1 MHLNES
7 VSRLPGVGPKRA
19 ALLGKLGILTLGDF
33 LTFFPRDYEDRSQEK
48 TIFAALDGEK
58 VCVRAIVGSQ
68 AVTSMPRRGLTITK
82 VRVFDDTGALEVVF
96 FNQPFV
102 KNQLKLGKEY
112 VFYGKIEARGRAK
125 TMQTPQFEAAEA
137 AGVYT
142 GRILPVYPLSQG
154 ITRKIILDG
163 VREALNCSDEFCD
176 FLPLGAEAR
185 HKLIDASSA
194 YTAVHFPR
202 SLEEA
207 DAARRRFIFEEFFV
221 FCCGARL
228 IKKQNEKDVGCIM
241 KHEAPE
247 EFYSLLK
254 FTPTDAQKRGIGEAF
269 SQMCSGRRMNR
280 LIQGDVGSGKTMV
293 AAACLWL
300 AVKNGFQGTVMAPTE
315 LLARQLYETIGALLK
330 PAGMRCECLSS
341 SMPKSEKL
349 KIKQALAAGEVDV
362 LCGTHAILQEDVRF
376 SRLGL
381 FIVDEQHRFGVR
393 QRALLGAKNSE
404 AHTLVMSA
412 TPIPRTLTLMIYG
425 DLDVSVIDQLPPGR
439 KPVATYAVSEKLRPR
454 VLKFIAQQIEE
465 GGQAYVVCP
474 LVEDSESLNRKSAQ
488 QEAEELQKAF
498 PQWQVGLLHG
508 KMKPADKDAVMRSFV
523 EGKTRVLVA
532 TTVVEVG
539 VNVPNATLM
548 VVENADLFGLSQL
561 HQLRGRVGRGLRQS
575 HCILI
580 SGDPSEVARRRLNIL
595 CETNDGFAIA
605 QEDLKLRGPG
615 DFFGNRQHGLPAF
628 RIANLAEDMELLY
641 MAQEEANSLL
651 ERDGELIDPE
661 NAQLKQRVSDMLND
675 QLNALN

>member
-48 TIFAALDGEK
+48 TIFSALDGEK

-68 AVTSMPRRGLTITK
+68 AATSMPRRGLTITK
-82 VRVFDDTGALEVVF
+82 VRVFDDTGALEMVF

-125 TMQTPQFEAAEA
+125 TMQTPQFEAAES

-154 ITRKIILDG
+154 ITRKIVLDG
-163 VREALNCSDEFCD
+163 VREALKCGEEFCD

-185 HKLIDASSA
+185 HQLIDVSSA

-207 DAARRRFIFEEFFV
+207 EAARRRFIFEEFFV

-228 IKKQNEKDVGCIM
+228 IKKQNEQDVGCVM
-241 KHEAPE
+241 KREEPE
-247 EFYSLLK
+247 EFYSLLP
-254 FTPTDAQKRGIGEAF
+254 FTPTDAQRRGIGEAF

-280 LIQGDVGSGKTMV
+280 LIQGDVGSGKTMA

-315 LLARQLYETIGALLK
+315 LLSRQLYETIGALLN

-341 SMPKSEKL
+341 SMSKSEKVR
-349 KIKQALAAGEVDV
+349 IKQALAAGEVDV

-474 LVEDSESLNRKSAQ
+474 LVEESENLDRKSAQ
-488 QEAEELQKAF
+488 QEADELQKAF

-508 KMKPADKDAVMRSFV
+508 KMKSADKEAVMRSFV

-575 HCILI
+575 HCILV

-641 MAQEEANSLL
+641 TAQEEANSLL
-651 ERDGELIDPE
+651 ERDGELADPE
-661 NAQLKQRVSDMLND
+661 NAQLKQRVADMLID
-675 QLNALN
+675 QQNALN